1 MKQPNLCIN
10 MHYSILLLDVDLYK
24 MPYNA
29 IGFLHIHWL
38 EAPAFLKY
46 KDLTSYLYF

>member
-1 MKQPNLCIN
+1 MKQPIPALL
-10 MHYSILLLDVDLYK
+10 YSVANVDLSK

-38 EAPAFLKY
+38 EAPAFLKD